1 MHQTHPSA
9 SRRGRTR
16 AMALLL
22 ALALLL
28 GFVPGLDLG
37 GGGSAHWSDA
47 YLSQLIEWDF
57 VRPDQVSQP
66 DKQLTRADFMAI
78 TNRAYGYSDQGPTP
92 FEDIKESD
100 WFYDDVEIAY
110 TNKYI
115 KGTSETTASPND
127 TLTRETAATIL
138 GRNMMMQESAG
149 EILDFTDARDISFW
163 SKGVI
168 KSSLEHYL
176 VGGYDDGTFRPQ
188 RSVTWGEMAAM
199 LTRIVGT
206 PLQEPGDYS
215 LGGVFGNVTITSPG
229 VTLRDTVVSG
239 DLYIT
244 GGVGLGDIKLENV
257 TVLGRVICSGT
268 GEAESGQASIILRNV
283 TADELLI
290 DNLQGK
296 TVSVQADGIT
306 EIGRTTVRTS
316 AYIEDNTPD
325 GLGLHG
331 ITLEAHPMDEEDEDA
346 GPPSLTLAGRIESV
360 VNKTPESF
368 VHVAKGT
375 VGVLT
380 IDEAAVDSH
389 VTIDRNAEVKEL
401 NLDTATLV
409 DGEGDIKHLNVNA
422 PDCEV
427 TILPEEIYIRP
438 GIIAE
443 INGEEMDN
451 AAGEASNREPQILSG
466 YPAAEDI
473 APTTITAVFAANKK
487 GTIHWAIS
495 PISSGSVGVDD
506 LIKPPV
512 YGGISVAHGS
522 VAVPEADEEVRSA
535 VKGLTP
541 GGSFYLSAVMVDE
554 RGVQS
559 TVKVIS
565 FSTPDNTKPAFCQG
579 YPYMS
584 STSAKTGCQVVV
596 MPTKTCN
603 LYYALM
609 PSGAKAPTEAE
620 FKSGAITG
628 ALGYGMA
635 PVTKNTESVFRVDDV
650 TLEEQKEYVLYLW
663 LVDADG
669 ANSSKVTSL
678 KFTTKDETPPFF
690 IIPPTPNKVQATS
703 VGLNFRLSEDG
714 TVFWAVV
721 PAGTEY
727 PKKQPGKD
735 TINLSD
741 DWAKLQVQSGAN
753 AFKSGKVSAS
763 EGKDGTI
770 NVSGLDKETAYDLYY
785 VAQDKAGNFSVMVQK
800 VVINT
805 LDESGPKIRQYFS
818 KYDGTDETKNPMPAT
833 DIILE
838 FTENVRYSGENGGEG
853 LLELY
858 KAYDEAQGATNKAD
872 ALARLVTSVRGSI
885 TLWREDSST
894 GQNVEVTHRYSVL
907 PGQPEHTENANWV
920 IDYEQVKVE
929 MRDGKMLVTFPESGL
944 NLDSGATYYFT
955 IHDLTDTSTAQNPL
969 APSTVDYNAAS
980 VALGHNV
987 PKFTTVFADVFLSD
1001 PGVRNGEPY
1010 ERRAVANAND
1020 KPKKSDALPVAN
1032 TQYVGILDPSHADPT
1047 EDATPATVDMHF
1059 QVTPRA
1065 TKTVE
1070 DNISYD
1076 ILIWTDTTCT
1086 YDLYYRILDKNNN
1099 PVDKDTTTPAARAAG
1114 DDDTVPAANRLKTRP
1129 GYEAADDNGWVYLG
1143 YSGDL
1148 NVDSTT
1154 EWEGKT
1160 VNGHFNRLGSSEFPP
1175 LKNMSENLRYEFA
1188 ISMRSI
1194 KGSSARATWTGKVNM
1209 KVQVAAGWSS
1219 RLHTLSQGLNWK
1231 TTWPDF
1237 QNIPITAGGVQSVGK
1252 DAEGHF
1258 YFDLFQLFTDTRL
1271 PVFEKNSPSFATTS
1285 DSVTMSL
1292 ALDRKGTI
1300 YYAIGKAEISPS
1312 NKHPAITTTYQNTTI
1327 ADDIDH
1333 EVSLNPAAGE
1343 PKVPRNGPEDDQ
1355 FAAMNPAQSVNAEPY
1370 DITNPLNQ
1378 YIFNPQGWSD
1388 AMVAVATD
1396 HIENPGSAQST
1407 PVVKDLEPNTT
1418 YYAYFVL
1425 KGTAQEISRVYV
1437 YQFTTEPIRPPKIT
1451 DLTPVSGGDA
1461 RTETDVD
1468 SLMDY
1473 RVFMA
1478 TDAAIPTN
1486 IPVLHKLLKD
1496 FHTPDLE
1503 VPAPYNT
1510 DTFTLLNALTTP
1522 FDLAQIK
1529 DPGEGNV
1536 PMKDGVPDIRMKDYT
1551 VFDIYASDEVKRDVY
1566 NMILNGRTSGQYVES
1581 VKEICEGHNV
1591 DIKGAS
1597 PKTLELE
1604 NILTGGTYLI
1614 VTMARNKLSD
1624 ENAPVQDNYSFRA
1637 AERIGIIEQGAPV
1650 VSNIIG
1656 SADPHASGAGNQS
1669 YTGNLVMTFD
1679 KLVYWRA
1686 DANSQQYPAG
1696 GGEAGVPTPGTESPK
1711 NILGYATALGAEKV
1725 SAATNGVPPTSV
1737 FTINFSQMRHGGSIT
1752 IPAGNICNASGNPV
1766 EYTIEIKFTESKKQT
1781 GSTTQTVF
1789 TADVSYIYGDRT
1801 QKGPSIELYNN
1812 TDAVNMYLQND
1823 PNVTTSDKVS
1833 LENGNTLTFSDGTK
1847 SAYVQAI
1854 LNPENTA
1861 YNVVWT
1867 SSNPNVV
1874 TAAANKSDSRRA
1886 TITPVGIGTA
1896 TITVMVGNGLASQ
1909 TINVTVNGTL
1919 TANPATA
1926 FTTGVTFA
1934 AGETAPK
1941 TVTISL
1947 PEKLGQ
1953 TAVAVT
1959 NLSTPAYSATIQRA
1973 TAESYT
1979 LTITPKDVKS
1989 LTTAKLQ
1996 LTAGGLPAKEITV
2009 TVSPAGTNTRSLVTA
2024 DKTSVTFKAGDTTP
2038 KTVKL
2043 TTSPE
2048 LGQAIVKTINPTTP
2062 AYESTLQK
2070 TSATTYSLKIT
2081 PKEVTRKTTAKLQI
2095 SAGGKKVE
2103 EITVTVNPTKN

>member
-9 SRRGRTR
+9 SRRWRTR
-16 AMALLL
+16 AMSLLL
-22 ALALLL
+22 ALVLLL

-346 GPPSLTLAGRIESV
+346 EPPSLTLAGRIESV

-451 AAGEASNREPQILSG
+451 AAGEASNRDPQILSG
-466 YPAAEDI
+466 YPVAEDI
-473 APTTITAVFAANKK
+473 APTTISAVFAANKK
-487 GTIHWAIS
+487 GTIYWAIS
-495 PISSGSVGVDD
+495 PISSGSVGADD

-541 GGSFYLSAVMVDE
+541 GGSFYLSAIMVDE

-628 ALGYGMA
+628 ALGYGMV

-872 ALARLVTSVRGSI
+872 ALARLVTSIRGSI

-1032 TQYVGILDPSHADPT
+1032 TQHVGILDPSHADPT

-1148 NVDSTT
+1148 NVDSTA

-1160 VNGHFNRLGSSEFPP
+1160 VNGHFNRLGNSEFPA

-1188 ISMRSI
+1188 ISLRSI

-1258 YFDLFQLFTDTRL
+1258 YFDIFQLFTDTRL
-1271 PVFEKNSPSFATTS
+1271 PVFATNSPSFATTS

-1300 YYAIGKAEISPS
+1300 YYAVGKAEISPS

-1327 ADDIDH
+1327 ADDTDH

-1343 PKVPRNGPEDDQ
+1343 PKVPRNGPEDKQ
-1355 FAAMNPAQSVNAEPY
+1355 FAGMTPAQSVNAEPY

-1396 HIENPGSAQST
+1396 HIENPGGALST
-1407 PVVKDLEPNTT
+1407 PTVEGLEPNTT
-1418 YYAYFVL
+1418 YYVYFVL

-1437 YQFTTEPIRPPKIT
+1437 YQFTTDPIRPPKIT
-1451 DLTPVSGGDA
+1451 DLTPLAEGDA
-1461 RTETDVD
+1461 RTATDVN

-1473 RVFMA
+1473 RVFNA
-1478 TDAAIPTN
+1478 VEASVPGN
-1486 IPVLHKLLKD
+1486 IPVLHR
-1496 FHTPDLE
+1496 
-1503 VPAPYNT
+1503 
-1510 DTFTLLNALTTP
+1510 LLNEQGNHNELTVPEPYTNYTILQALTTP
-1522 FDLAQIK
+1522 FDIAQVEN
-1529 DPGEGNV
+1529 PGVGNV
-1536 PMKDGVPDIRMKDYT
+1536 PTKDGVPDVSMKDYT
-1551 VFDIYASDEVKRDVY
+1551 VFDIYASNDMKRHVY
-1566 NMILNGRTSGQYVES
+1566 NMILNGDASGEYSIESIDHDHDIAIKADTST
-1581 VKEICEGHNV
+1581 NL
-1591 DIKGAS
+1591 
-1597 PKTLELE
+1597 TLKH
-1604 NILTGGTYLI
+1604 IMPGGTYLI
-1614 VTMARNKLSD
+1614 VTMARNQQSD

-1637 AERIGIIEQGAPV
+1637 AERIGIVEQGAPA
-1650 VSNIIG
+1650 IDTFRGG
-1656 SADPHASGAGNQS
+1656 SATPDRPSTSPTSQTYSGSFSIIFNK
-1669 YTGNLVMTFD
+1669 D
-1679 KLVYWRA
+1679 IYWRQ
-1686 DANSQQYPAG
+1686 DANHPHYPAG
-1696 GGEAGVPTPGTESPK
+1696 GSDADENSDPPQK
-1711 NILGYATALGAEKV
+1711 NILTNATINPRGSTVTA
-1725 SAATNGVPPTSV
+1725 STTSV
-1737 FTINFSQMRHGGSIT
+1737 PTRIFTFNFEHMENNGSI
-1752 IPAGNICNASGNPV
+1752 IIEGGNLCNSSGQLANDNLV
-1766 EYTIEIKFTESKKQT
+1766 ITFKEDATRFYAIAEWGSSK
-1781 GSTTQTVF
+1781 SE
-1789 TADVSYIYGDRT
+1789 
-1801 QKGPSIELYNN
+1801 IELYTKPPLEMNLVSTSGVILTPKGTNYALTLNTGN
-1812 TDAVNMYLQND
+1812 TDNSSTILA
-1823 PNVTTSDKVS
+1823 S
-1833 LENGNTLTFSDGTK
+1833 LVPASNEYKFTWTGAN
-1847 SAYVQAI
+1847 Q
-1854 LNPENTA
+1854 
-1861 YNVVWT
+1861 NVVDVELLDE
-1867 SSNPNVV
+1867 SNSA
-1874 TAAANKSDSRRA
+1874 TAK
-1886 TITPVGIGTA
+1886 ITAKDVGKT
-1896 TITVMVGNGLASQ
+1896 TITVS
-1909 TINVTVNGTL
+1909 
-1919 TANPATA
+1919 
-1926 FTTGVTFA
+1926 
-1934 AGETAPK
+1934 
-1941 TVTISL
+1941 
-1947 PEKLGQ
+1947 
-1953 TAVAVT
+1953 
-1959 NLSTPAYSATIQRA
+1959 
-1973 TAESYT
+1973 
-1979 LTITPKDVKS
+1979 
-1989 LTTAKLQ
+1989 
-1996 LTAGGLPAKEITV
+1996 TAGGAALKTIDV
-2009 TVSPAGTNTRSLVTA
+2009 TVQAGATKGVVTA

-2048 LGQAIVKTINPTTP
+2048 LGQAVVKTINPTTP

-2081 PKEVTRKTTAKLQI
+2081 PKKVTRKTTAKLQI

-2103 EITVTVNPTKN
+2103 EITVTVNPKKS

>member
-1 MHQTHPSA
+1 M
-9 SRRGRTR
+9 
-16 AMALLL
+16 
-22 ALALLL
+22 
-28 GFVPGLDLG
+28 
-37 GGGSAHWSDA
+37 
-47 YLSQLIEWDF
+47 
-57 VRPDQVSQP
+57 
-66 DKQLTRADFMAI
+66 
-78 TNRAYGYSDQGPTP
+78 
-92 FEDIKESD
+92 
-100 WFYDDVEIAY
+100 
-110 TNKYI
+110 
-115 KGTSETTASPND
+115 
-127 TLTRETAATIL
+127 
-138 GRNMMMQESAG
+138 
-149 EILDFTDARDISFW
+149 
-163 SKGVI
+163 
-168 KSSLEHYL
+168 
-176 VGGYDDGTFRPQ
+176 
-188 RSVTWGEMAAM
+188 
-199 LTRIVGT
+199 
-206 PLQEPGDYS
+206 
-215 LGGVFGNVTITSPG
+215 
-229 VTLRDTVVSG
+229 
-239 DLYIT
+239 
-244 GGVGLGDIKLENV
+244 
-257 TVLGRVICSGT
+257 
-268 GEAESGQASIILRNV
+268 
-283 TADELLI
+283 
-290 DNLQGK
+290 
-296 TVSVQADGIT
+296 
-306 EIGRTTVRTS
+306 
-316 AYIEDNTPD
+316 
-325 GLGLHG
+325 
-331 ITLEAHPMDEEDEDA
+331 
-346 GPPSLTLAGRIESV
+346 
-360 VNKTPESF
+360 
-368 VHVAKGT
+368 
-375 VGVLT
+375 
-380 IDEAAVDSH
+380 
-389 VTIDRNAEVKEL
+389 
-401 NLDTATLV
+401 
-409 DGEGDIKHLNVNA
+409 
-422 PDCEV
+422 
-427 TILPEEIYIRP
+427 
-438 GIIAE
+438 
-443 INGEEMDN
+443 
-451 AAGEASNREPQILSG
+451 
-466 YPAAEDI
+466 
-473 APTTITAVFAANKK
+473 
-487 GTIHWAIS
+487 
-495 PISSGSVGVDD
+495 
-506 LIKPPV
+506 
-512 YGGISVAHGS
+512 
-522 VAVPEADEEVRSA
+522 
-535 VKGLTP
+535 
-541 GGSFYLSAVMVDE
+541 
-554 RGVQS
+554 
-559 TVKVIS
+559 
-565 FSTPDNTKPAFCQG
+565 
-579 YPYMS
+579 
-584 STSAKTGCQVVV
+584 
-596 MPTKTCN
+596 
-603 LYYALM
+603 
-609 PSGAKAPTEAE
+609 
-620 FKSGAITG
+620 
-628 ALGYGMA
+628 
-635 PVTKNTESVFRVDDV
+635 
-650 TLEEQKEYVLYLW
+650 
-663 LVDADG
+663 
-669 ANSSKVTSL
+669 
-678 KFTTKDETPPFF
+678 
-690 IIPPTPNKVQATS
+690 QATS

-1086 YDLYYRILDKNNN
+1086 YDLYYRILDKNGN

-1148 NVDSTT
+1148 NVDSTA

-1160 VNGHFNRLGSSEFPP
+1160 VNGHFNRLGNSEFPA

-1188 ISMRSI
+1188 ISLRSI

-1258 YFDLFQLFTDTRL
+1258 YFDIFQLFTDTRL
-1271 PVFEKNSPSFATTS
+1271 PVFATNSPSFATTS

-1300 YYAIGKAEISPS
+1300 YYAVGKAEISPS

-1327 ADDIDH
+1327 AGDTDH

-1343 PKVPRNGPEDDQ
+1343 PKVPRNGPEDKQ
-1355 FAAMNPAQSVNAEPY
+1355 FAGMTPAQSVNAEPY

-1396 HIENPGSAQST
+1396 HIENPGGALST
-1407 PVVKDLEPNTT
+1407 PTVEGLEPNTT
-1418 YYAYFVL
+1418 YYVYFVL

-1461 RTETDVD
+1461 RTQTDVD
-1468 SLMDY
+1468 SLMSY
-1473 RVFMA
+1473 RVFNA
-1478 TDAAIPTN
+1478 VEAAIPGN
-1486 IPVLHKLLKD
+1486 IPILLK
-1496 FHTPDLE
+1496 PLE
-1503 VPAPYNT
+1503 GNNNPSLTVPKPYSEYN
-1510 DTFTLLNALTTP
+1510 LLKALTTP
-1522 FDLAQIK
+1522 FDIAQVET
-1529 DPGEGNV
+1529 PGEGNV

-1551 VFDIYASDEVKRDVY
+1551 VFDIYASDQAKRDVY
-1566 NMILNGRTSGQYVES
+1566 DMILNGRTSGQYAPEVE
-1581 VKEICEGHNV
+1581 EIDDGDSE
-1591 DIKGAS
+1591 IKGAT
-1597 PKTLELE
+1597 PTTLTLK
-1604 NILTGGTYLI
+1604 NIVPGGTYLI

-1624 ENAPVQDNYSFRA
+1624 ENAPVQDTYSFRA
-1637 AERIGIIEQGAPV
+1637 AERIGIIEQGAPEIE
-1650 VSNIIG
+1650 SFKGG
-1656 SADPHASGAGNQS
+1656 SATPDRPSASPTNQTYS
-1669 YTGNLVMTFD
+1669 GSFSILFNKD
-1679 KLVYWRA
+1679 IYWRQ
-1686 DANSQQYPAG
+1686 DANHRHYPAG
-1696 GGEAGVPTPGTESPK
+1696 GEDKFDADGNPTEK
-1711 NILGYATALGAEKV
+1711 NILTNATINPRSSTVTA
-1725 SAATNGVPPTSV
+1725 STTSV
-1737 FTINFSQMRHGGSIT
+1737 PTKIFTFSFEHMENNGSI
-1752 IPAGNICNASGNPV
+1752 IIEGGNLCNSSGQLANANLV
-1766 EYTIEIKFTESKKQT
+1766 ITFKEDATRFYAIAEWGSSK
-1781 GSTTQTVF
+1781 SE
-1789 TADVSYIYGDRT
+1789 
-1801 QKGPSIELYNN
+1801 IELYTKPPMEMNLVS
-1812 TDAVNMYLQND
+1812 TDGV
-1823 PNVTTSDKVS
+1823 
-1833 LENGNTLTFSDGTK
+1833 TLTTKGTNYALTLDE
-1847 SAYVQAI
+1847 SGTNATSTI
-1854 LNPENTA
+1854 LASLVPASNEYRFTWTGYDTKVIEVAESGNNAQNAKITA
-1861 YNVVWT
+1861 
-1867 SSNPNVV
+1867 
-1874 TAAANKSDSRRA
+1874 K
-1886 TITPVGIGTA
+1886 GTGKT
-1896 TITVMVGNGLASQ
+1896 TITVS
-1909 TINVTVNGTL
+1909 
-1919 TANPATA
+1919 
-1926 FTTGVTFA
+1926 
-1934 AGETAPK
+1934 
-1941 TVTISL
+1941 
-1947 PEKLGQ
+1947 
-1953 TAVAVT
+1953 
-1959 NLSTPAYSATIQRA
+1959 
-1973 TAESYT
+1973 
-1979 LTITPKDVKS
+1979 
-1989 LTTAKLQ
+1989 
-1996 LTAGGLPAKEITV
+1996 TAGGAALKTIEV
-2009 TVSPAGTNTRSLVTA
+2009 TVQAVTARGAVTA

-2043 TTSPE
+2043 TTTPE
-2048 LGQAIVKTINPTTP
+2048 LGQAVVKTINPTTP

-2081 PKEVTRKTTAKLQI
+2081 PKKVTRKTTAKLQI

>member
-487 GTIHWAIS
+487 GTIYWAIS

-1086 YDLYYRILDKNNN
+1086 YDLYYRILDKNGN

-1148 NVDSTT
+1148 NVDSTA

-1160 VNGHFNRLGSSEFPP
+1160 VNGHFNRLGNSEFPA

-1188 ISMRSI
+1188 ISLRSI

-1258 YFDLFQLFTDTRL
+1258 YFDIFQLFTDTRL
-1271 PVFEKNSPSFATTS
+1271 PVFATNSPSFATTS

-1300 YYAIGKAEISPS
+1300 YYAVGKAEISPS

-1327 ADDIDH
+1327 AGDTDH

-1343 PKVPRNGPEDDQ
+1343 PKVPRNGPEDKQ
-1355 FAAMNPAQSVNAEPY
+1355 FAGMTPAQSVNAEPY

-1396 HIENPGSAQST
+1396 HIENPGGALST

-1418 YYAYFVL
+1418 YYVYFVL

-1451 DLTPVSGGDA
+1451 DLSPISGGDA
-1461 RTETDVD
+1461 RTETDVN

-1473 RVFMA
+1473 RVFNA
-1478 TDAAIPTN
+1478 VEAGIPGNVPILQAKLNDAGNHNELN
-1486 IPVLHKLLKD
+1486 I
-1496 FHTPDLE
+1496 
-1503 VPAPYNT
+1503 PAPYT
-1510 DTFTLLNALTTP
+1510 DYTILQALTTP
-1522 FDLAQIK
+1522 FDIAQVSN
-1529 DPGEGNV
+1529 PGVDNV
-1536 PMKDGVPDIRMKDYT
+1536 PTKDGVPDVRMKDYT
-1551 VFDIYASDEVKRDVY
+1551 VFDIYASADAKRHVY
-1566 NMILNGRTSGQYVES
+1566 NMILNGSTSGEYAPDMEP
-1581 VKEICEGHNV
+1581 IDEGHNLK
-1591 DIKGAS
+1591 IKGTT
-1597 PKTLELE
+1597 PTTLELKD
-1604 NILTGGTYLI
+1604 IKPGGTYLI
-1614 VTMARNKLSD
+1614 VTMARNELSD
-1624 ENAPVQDNYSFRA
+1624 ENASVQDNFSFRA
-1637 AERIGIIEQGAPV
+1637 AERIGIVDQEAPK
-1650 VSNIIG
+1650 IDRFAGG
-1656 SADPHASGAGNQS
+1656 SANPDRPSTSPTSQTYSGSFSIIFN
-1669 YTGNLVMTFD
+1669 TD
-1679 KLVYWRA
+1679 IYWRQ
-1686 DANSQQYPAG
+1686 DANHRHYPAG
-1696 GGEAGVPTPGTESPK
+1696 GEDKFDADGNPTEK
-1711 NILGYATALGAEKV
+1711 NILTNATINPKSSTVTA
-1725 SAATNGVPPTSV
+1725 STTSV
-1737 FTINFSQMRHGGSIT
+1737 PTKIFTFNFEHMENNGSI
-1752 IPAGNICNASGNPV
+1752 IIEGGNLCNSSGQLANDNLV
-1766 EYTIEIKFTESKKQT
+1766 ITFKEDATRFYAIAEWGSSK
-1781 GSTTQTVF
+1781 SE
-1789 TADVSYIYGDRT
+1789 
-1801 QKGPSIELYNN
+1801 IELYTKPPMEMNLVSTSGVILTPKGTNYALTLNTGN
-1812 TDAVNMYLQND
+1812 TDNSSTILA
-1823 PNVTTSDKVS
+1823 S
-1833 LENGNTLTFSDGTK
+1833 LVPASNEYKFT
-1847 SAYVQAI
+1847 
-1854 LNPENTA
+1854 
-1861 YNVVWT
+1861 WT
-1867 SSNPNVV
+1867 GANQNVV
-1874 TAAANKSDSRRA
+1874 TVDLDGSNNETAK
-1886 TITPVGIGTA
+1886 ITAVGVGKT
-1896 TITVMVGNGLASQ
+1896 TITVS
-1909 TINVTVNGTL
+1909 
-1919 TANPATA
+1919 
-1926 FTTGVTFA
+1926 
-1934 AGETAPK
+1934 
-1941 TVTISL
+1941 
-1947 PEKLGQ
+1947 
-1953 TAVAVT
+1953 
-1959 NLSTPAYSATIQRA
+1959 
-1973 TAESYT
+1973 
-1979 LTITPKDVKS
+1979 
-1989 LTTAKLQ
+1989 
-1996 LTAGGLPAKEITV
+1996 TAGGAALKTIDV
-2009 TVSPAGTNTRSLVTA
+2009 TVQAGATRGAVTA

-2048 LGQAIVKTINPTTP
+2048 LGQAVVKTINPTTP

-2081 PKEVTRKTTAKLQI
+2081 PKKVTRKTTAKLQI

>member
-16 AMALLL
+16 AMSLLL
-22 ALALLL
+22 ALVLLL

-451 AAGEASNREPQILSG
+451 AAGEASNRDPQILSG
-466 YPAAEDI
+466 YPVAEDI
-473 APTTITAVFAANKK
+473 APTTISAVFAANKK
-487 GTIHWAIS
+487 GTIYWAIS
-495 PISSGSVGVDD
+495 PISSGSVGADD

-541 GGSFYLSAVMVDE
+541 GGSFYLSAIMVDE

-628 ALGYGMA
+628 ALGYGMV

-853 LLELY
+853 FLELY

-872 ALARLVTSVRGSI
+872 ALARLVTSIRGSI

-1086 YDLYYRILDKNNN
+1086 YDLYYRILDKNGN

-1148 NVDSTT
+1148 NVDSTA

-1160 VNGHFNRLGSSEFPP
+1160 VNGHFNRLGNSEFPA

-1188 ISMRSI
+1188 ISLRSI

-1258 YFDLFQLFTDTRL
+1258 YFDIFQLFTDTRL
-1271 PVFEKNSPSFATTS
+1271 PVFATNSPSFATTS

-1300 YYAIGKAEISPS
+1300 YYAVGKAEISPS

-1327 ADDIDH
+1327 AGDTDH

-1343 PKVPRNGPEDDQ
+1343 PKVPRNGPEDKQ

-1396 HIENPGSAQST
+1396 HIENPGGALST
-1407 PVVKDLEPNTT
+1407 PTVEGLEPNTT
-1418 YYAYFVL
+1418 YYVYFVL

-1451 DLTPVSGGDA
+1451 DLTPISGGDA
-1461 RTETDVD
+1461 RTETDVT

-1473 RVFMA
+1473 RVFNS
-1478 TDAAIPTN
+1478 TEVAIPSNIELLHMPLATN
-1486 IPVLHKLLKD
+1486 NNEL
-1496 FHTPDLE
+1496 T
-1503 VPAPYNT
+1503 VPEPYDKFNI
-1510 DTFTLLNALTTP
+1510 LRALTTA
-1522 FDLAQIK
+1522 FDVSQVAN
-1529 DPGEGNV
+1529 PGEGNV
-1536 PMKDGVPDIRMKDYT
+1536 PTKDGVPDVSMKDYT
-1551 VFDIYASDEVKRDVY
+1551 VFDIYASDDMKRRVY
-1566 NMILNGRTSGQYVES
+1566 NMILNGRTSNEYVES
-1581 VKEICEGHNV
+1581 MQEINDGHNILV
-1591 DIKGAS
+1591 KGET
-1597 PKTLELE
+1597 PTTLDLQ
-1604 NILTGGTYLI
+1604 NINTGGTYTI
-1614 VTMARNKLSD
+1614 ITMARNQLSD

-1650 VSNIIG
+1650 IRSVAGN
-1656 SADPHASGAGNQS
+1656 ATPHSTGVGNQS
-1669 YTGNLVMTFD
+1669 YDGFLVLTFD
-1679 KLVYWRA
+1679 KMVYWRA
-1686 DANSQQYPAG
+1686 DANSPHYPAG
-1696 GGEAGVPTPGTESPK
+1696 GGVAGVPTEGTTSPK
-1711 NILGYATALGAEKV
+1711 NILGYATTANAASV
-1725 SAATNGVPPTSV
+1725 SATINGVAPTNV
-1737 FTINFSQMRHGGSIT
+1737 FTINFAQMRHGGLIS
-1752 IPAGNICNASGNPV
+1752 IPAGNICNASGNPT
-1766 EYTIEIKFTESKKQT
+1766 EYTIEIRFVEKTGQN
-1781 GSTTQTVF
+1781 GSTTF
-1789 TADVSYIYGDRT
+1789 DAEIKYIYGDRT
-1801 QKGPSIELYNN
+1801 
-1812 TDAVNMYLQND
+1812 
-1823 PNVTTSDKVS
+1823 
-1833 LENGNTLTFSDGTK
+1833 ENGPTTNLYTGTNNVDLILSSADGSLNTTGSYSITFAKPGDTSTVE
-1847 SAYVQAI
+1847 AT
-1854 LNPENTA
+1854 LRPENPA
-1861 YNVVWT
+1861 YNVTWT
-1867 SSNPNVV
+1867 SSNKDVV
-1874 TAAANKSDSRRA
+1874 DITKVENSTGTEPFKRTAVIAAKG
-1886 TITPVGIGTA
+1886 PGTA
-1896 TITVMVGNGLASQ
+1896 TVTAIVGGGVASQ
-1909 TINVTVNGTL
+1909 TISITVNDP
-1919 TANPATA
+1919 NATA
-1926 FTTGVTFA
+1926 RG
-1934 AGETAPK
+1934 
-1941 TVTISL
+1941 
-1947 PEKLGQ
+1947 
-1953 TAVAVT
+1953 AVT
-1959 NLSTPAYSATIQRA
+1959 
-1973 TAESYT
+1973 AE
-1979 LTITPKDVKS
+1979 
-1989 LTTAKLQ
+1989 
-1996 LTAGGLPAKEITV
+1996 
-2009 TVSPAGTNTRSLVTA
+2009 
-2024 DKTSVTFKAGDTTP
+2024 KTSVTFKAGETTP

-2048 LGQAIVKTINPTTP
+2048 LGQAVVKTINPTTP

-2081 PKEVTRKTTAKLQI
+2081 PKKVTRKTTAKLQI